1 MDGYHGF
8 RLAVGLCAS
17 IACVRSTDSVLFCSV
32 LFCSVLFCSVLFCSV
47 ARYFTPLLV
56 ELGWESGLALG
67 LEC

>member
-1 MDGYHGF
+1 MCYGWIP
-8 RLAVGLCAS
+8 RLPSCCWVVCEHSVRAVY
-17 IACVRSTDSVLFCSV
+17 RFCSV
-32 LFCSVLFCSVLFCSV
+32 LFCSVLFCSL

>member
-8 RLAVGLCAS
+8 RLAIGLCAS
-17 IACVRSTDSVLFCSV
+17 IVCVRSTDSVLFCSV
-32 LFCSVLFCSVLFCSV
+32 LFCSL